1 MRHLESELAQ
11 FTDDDEFPRNTEDMV
26 RPGGL
31 VKLDEHDET
40 PRYLGPSSGIAMTR
54 LVMEDAKRFTEAKKI
69 SDVIPS
75 VGSRRIDRSNRMQSI
90 VSYGGSISG
99 PSIRKKSY
107 PMVSAHA
114 ARELPSRPMANKL
127 LEVYIQRGE
136 CAHAKMCVYGVPRS
150 RTNIPRSL
158 QVKFSFQPFTR
169 LYLQKTWTRFIME
182 TKTRT
187 KTLLFGWSWQS
198 AFKSWSCNMQ
208 V

>member
-75 VGSRRIDRSNRMQSI
+75 VGSRRMDRSNRMQSI

-107 PMVSAHA
+107 PMISAHA

-136 CAHAKMCVYGVPRS
+136 CAHAECMTVLLRDHKLTKPTLFRSSFSSHSSRGCTCKRPR
-150 RTNIPRSL
+150 RGL
-158 QVKFSFQPFTR
+158 
-169 LYLQKTWTRFIME
+169 
-182 TKTRT
+182 
-187 KTLLFGWSWQS
+187 
-198 AFKSWSCNMQ
+198 
-208 V
+208 